1 MNNPMNTISKSANN
15 FRSVF
20 LGWQDDDARAWYPI
34 GRLDADVAGERY
46 EFGYTH
52 GMQIAE
58 REIGFPPLI
67 DFPDLNRRYRSVQLF
82 PLFENRVMN
91 AGRNELPYYLS
102 CLGLAERNP
111 VDILSVSGG
120 YRHTDSFLAFPKIAK
135 RADGTFSCRFFLH
148 NWRDVTPDAEQH
160 IDSLK
165 TDDELYLC
173 IEPDNPEVGLA
184 VQIQTP
190 QHQMLGWAPRYFAED
205 LIKSLHCA
213 PDDYHA
219 KVVQVNPMMTKGSP
233 VPVPDNERLL
243 IELSGKLPD
252 DYQPMSTKKFQ
263 LINSGNPLK
272 KLGRAFH
279 LHGWF

>member
-52 GMQIAE
+52 GMKIAG

-91 AGRNELPYYLS
+91 ASRNDLPDYLAR
-102 CLGLAERNP
+102 LALAKRDP
-111 VDILSVSGG
+111 VDILSVNGG
-120 YRHTDSFLAFPKIAK
+120 YRLTDSFQVFPKIEK
-135 RADGTFSCRFFLH
+135 CEDGTFCCRFFLRG
-148 NWRDVTPDAEQH
+148 WRDVTPDAKQQ
-160 IDSLK
+160 INKLQA
-165 TDDELYLC
+165 DEELHLC

-184 VQIQTP
+184 VQIQTR
-190 QHQMLGWAPRYFAED
+190 QHHLLGWAPCYFADD
-205 LIKSLHCA
+205 LVKALLYA
-213 PDDYHA
+213 PSKCRA
-219 KVVQVNPMMTKGSP
+219 KVVKVNPAPIAPSKQ
-233 VPVPDNERLL
+233 RLL

-252 DYQPMSTKKFQ
+252 DYQPMSAEKFQ
-263 LINSGNPLK
+263 LINSDNPLK
-272 KLGRAFH
+272 N
-279 LHGWF
+279 